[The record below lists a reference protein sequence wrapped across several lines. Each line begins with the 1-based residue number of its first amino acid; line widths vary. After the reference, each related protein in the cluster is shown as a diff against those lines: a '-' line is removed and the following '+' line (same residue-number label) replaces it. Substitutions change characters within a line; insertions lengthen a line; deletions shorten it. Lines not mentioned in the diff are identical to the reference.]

1 MIELSNEQIQ
11 ELRKLQKLTVE
22 ENPGLKTVLEELD
35 YIRPTDEYPWGENN
49 YIGNYIQFIE
59 DFNFNSYNK
68 FLALLEEYNIKT

>member
-1 MIELSNEQIQ
+1 MIVLTKEQIQ

-22 ENPGLKTVLEELD
+22 ENPGLKIVLEELD

-49 YIGNYIQFIE
+49 NIENYIEYIS

-68 FLALLEEYNIKT
+68 FLALLEEYNTKT